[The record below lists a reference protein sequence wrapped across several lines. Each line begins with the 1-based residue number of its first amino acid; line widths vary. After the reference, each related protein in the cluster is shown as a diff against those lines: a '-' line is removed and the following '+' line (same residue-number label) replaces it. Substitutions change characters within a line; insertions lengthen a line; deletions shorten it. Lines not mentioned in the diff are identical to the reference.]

1 MKIVNTVFPLASSA
15 NRIALL
21 AGVLSGTA
29 GDQEIESAML
39 KDSGK
44 RAWRKPVRAEG
55 IYFASV
61 TEAAKTLVTMRS
73 GRMNKD
79 TFFRAV
85 QSEQKRISRLC
96 TEDCHDG
103 YFWEN

>member
-1 MKIVNTVFPLASSA
+1 MKIVNNVFPLASSA

-21 AGVLSGTA
+21 TGIVAGTV
-29 GDQEIESAML
+29 GDKEVEAAML
-39 KDSGK
+39 KDSESRR
-44 RAWRKPVRAEG
+44 RAKPVRAEG

-61 TEAAKTLVTMRS
+61 TEAAKVLVTNQY
-73 GRMNKD
+73 GRLDKD
-79 TFFRAV
+79 TYYRKV
-85 QSEQKRISRLC
+85 QAKIKQISRMC

>member
-1 MKIVNTVFPLASSA
+1 MKIVNNVFPLASSA

-21 AGVLSGTA
+21 SGVLSGTV
-29 GDQEIESAML
+29 GDREVEAAML
-39 KDSGK
+39 KDSES
-44 RAWRKPVRAEG
+44 RRRDKPVRAEG

-61 TEAAKTLVTMRS
+61 TEAAKVLVTNQY
-73 GRMNKD
+73 GRLDKD
-79 TFFRAV
+79 TYYRKV
-85 QSEQKRISRLC
+85 QAKIKQISRMC